1 MEWQSETIAEN
12 VEASRAYWERGTLLM
27 GAESAGLKKR
37 SGSHLMRVSIFTR
50 EGGGVV
56 IKANAIKAV
65 CCELR
70 CDLA

>member
-1 MEWQSETIAEN
+1 MEWPSETIAEN
-12 VEASRAYWERGTLLM
+12 VEASRAWGRGTLLM

-56 IKANAIKAV
+56 IKANAIEAV

-70 CDLA
+70 CDLT

>member
-37 SGSHLMRVSIFTR
+37 SGSHLMRVLYFNS
-50 EGGGVV
+50 ESGGVFIV
-56 IKANAIKAV
+56 AKAIAQFAV
-65 CCELR
+65 N
-70 CDLA
+70 